1 MSHIDILR
9 VSEEV
14 NSNGDDSSCIWR
26 RIKSR
31 KRSDIRSEAKVSH
44 LTAFKAEGIRLTGL
58 ESVDRRP
65 CHNWG
70 NLERQTRCQG

>member
-1 MSHIDILR
+1 MTHIDILR
-9 VSEEV
+9 VCEEI

-31 KRSDIRSEAKVSH
+31 KRIDIRSEAKVSD
-44 LTAFKAEGIRLTGL
+44 LAAFKAEGIRLTGL

-65 CHNWG
+65 CHDWEDIG
-70 NLERQTRCQG
+70 G